1 MARGPR
7 PRGQRDNGGERH
19 EREREHERRPD
30 RYGDRDHEESGDDP
44 ERHARII
51 ERRWLG
57 SPPPTLERYARALR
71 QWHRLPGA
79 VVRPATDVSATREPP
94 AQPDAGPAPAGED
107 GEP

>member
-7 PRGQRDNGGERH
+7 PRSPRDNGEERH
-19 EREREHERRPD
+19 EREREHERRRD
-30 RYGDRDHEESGDDP
+30 RDGGHDHEESGDDP

-71 QWHRLPGA
+71 QWHRLAGA
-79 VVRPATDVSATREPP
+79 VARPATAVAPVPSAQADT
-94 AQPDAGPAPAGED
+94 GPAPGGGES
-107 GEP
+107 EQ

>member
-7 PRGQRDNGGERH
+7 PRGPRDNGEERH
-19 EREREHERRPD
+19 EREREHERRRD
-30 RYGDRDHEESGDDP
+30 RDGDHEESGDDP

-79 VVRPATDVSATREPP
+79 VVRPATAVAPVPP
-94 AQPDAGPAPAGED
+94 AQADTGPAPGGGES
-107 GEP
+107 EQ